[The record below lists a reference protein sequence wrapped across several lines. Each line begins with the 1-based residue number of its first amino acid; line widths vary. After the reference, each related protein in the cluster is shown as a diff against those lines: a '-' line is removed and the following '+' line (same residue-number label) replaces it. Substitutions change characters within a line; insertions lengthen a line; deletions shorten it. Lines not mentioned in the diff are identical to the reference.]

1 MHKASLSWTTDGGWR
16 SAEPLPA
23 ASDLVIYFGSREA
36 LGNPR
41 VYDELR
47 SLCPKAVLT
56 GCSTGGQII
65 DDDVEDDRVA
75 ALAMSFERT
84 KVRQAALHAK
94 DYPNSFDAGAELARQ
109 LKGDDLTT
117 VFLLVDGLR
126 VNGTALIEGL
136 KSVLGTSVSLH
147 GGLAGDGA
155 LFQRTLVGANDQPRS
170 GMLCAIGFYGAHI
183 HIGHGSEGGWSVF
196 GPRRRITRAKD
207 NILFELDGQPAL
219 DLYERYLGDEAAGL
233 PSSGLLF
240 PLHIIDPNNPDN
252 SLVRTVLAVDHEK
265 RSLTFAGDMPEGWAA
280 QLMRGS
286 IDQLTQGATDAA
298 VSARLPQQE
307 GAESGVAFLVSC
319 IGRRLLMGQRTIDEV
334 QAVRDALGN
343 HVPILGFYSYGEI
356 SPHGKS
362 GFSELHN
369 QTMTIMTLRE
379 MAA

>member
-1 MHKASLSWTTDGGWR
+1 MCIRDS
-16 SAEPLPA
+16 
-23 ASDLVIYFGSREA
+23 
-36 LGNPR
+36 
-41 VYDELR
+41 
-47 SLCPKAVLT
+47 
-56 GCSTGGQII
+56 
-65 DDDVEDDRVA
+65 
-75 ALAMSFERT
+75 
-84 KVRQAALHAK
+84 
-94 DYPNSFDAGAELARQ
+94 
-109 LKGDDLTT
+109 
-117 VFLLVDGLR
+117 
-126 VNGTALIEGL
+126 
-136 KSVLGTSVSLH
+136 
-147 GGLAGDGA
+147 
-155 LFQRTLVGANDQPRS
+155 
-170 GMLCAIGFYGAHI
+170 
-183 HIGHGSEGGWSVF
+183 
-196 GPRRRITRAKD
+196 
-207 NILFELDGQPAL
+207 
-219 DLYERYLGDEAAGL
+219 
-233 PSSGLLF
+233 
-240 PLHIIDPNNPDN
+240 DN

-319 IGRRLLMGQRTIDEV
+319 IGRRLLMGQRKIDEV